1 VRKRMGCSAGRSKL
15 TPPPGW
21 ESVRGLE
28 RGKFAMMTW
37 RRVCV
42 ALLTIATILDAAA
55 AAAQSTRRA
64 RPRIEIRPGPLFHR
78 ECVDGLQVSHK
89 YPGRTVLMPYM
100 RCWWVRG

>member
-1 VRKRMGCSAGRSKL
+1 
-15 TPPPGW
+15 
-21 ESVRGLE
+21 
-28 RGKFAMMTW
+28 MMTW
-37 RRVCV
+37 RRACV
-42 ALLTIATILDAAA
+42 ALVTIATILDAAA
-55 AAAQSTRRA
+55 AAAQSTRRQ